1 MHELEEGRIMADT
14 RIWRSLLFV
23 PANSWKMMNKAAT
36 GQQDAVIIDLED
48 ACPIAEKET
57 GRIFARDIASVFK
70 SHGVDMLV
78 RVNSLQTPGLTTKD
92 IGIIVREELDGIML
106 PKAESRQDIAA
117 VARLLAEAEEE
128 KKLKKEIVIVPL
140 LESPKGILNAREI
153 ATASSRVVGLAF
165 GAADYMREMGAG
177 FAVTKM
183 TPDEYA
189 PFLAYPRSRISVTAA
204 ALGILSIDTPF
215 FGLITDNEG
224 LRGEANRARLMGFKG
239 KMATHPRHIETLN
252 EAFAPSEEEIA
263 LSRRMIAAYKKAEA
277 EGKGA
282 ATLDGKMI
290 DVAMYKMG
298 VETVAK
304 AEGIVQR
311 TKQRMGVTE

>member
-1 MHELEEGRIMADT
+1 MADT

-36 GQQDAVIIDLED
+36 EQQDAVIIDLED

-57 GRIFARDIASVFK
+57 GRIFARDIAPVFK

-78 RVNSLQTPGLTTKD
+78 RVNSLQTPGLTAQD
-92 IGIIVREELDGIML
+92 IEIIVREELDGIML
-106 PKAESRQDIAA
+106 PKAESKQDIET
-117 VARLLAEAEEE
+117 VARLLAEAEE
-128 KKLKKEIVIVPL
+128 KKKIKKEIVILPL
-140 LESPKGILNAREI
+140 LESPKGILNAGEI
-153 ATASSRVVGLAF
+153 ATASPRVVGLSF

-189 PFLAYPRSRISVTAA
+189 PFLAHPRSVISVTAA
-204 ALGILSIDTPF
+204 ALGILAIDTPF
-215 FGLITDNEG
+215 FGLITDSEG
-224 LRGEANRARLMGFKG
+224 LRCEASRVRLMGFKG

-252 EAFAPSEEEIA
+252 EVFAPSEEDVI

-298 VETVAK
+298 VETVTK

-311 TKQRMGVTE
+311 AKQRAEATE